1 MTADQNRYSAPA
13 HKSRCSLRSLSV
25 KLWMDLNQDP
35 MSDKIR
41 IFSNRLLIVGLLV
54 LAACMD
60 ESQSGI
66 VARVEDWTLTESR
79 LADLLVLAQPF
90 PLDSA
95 AVGDLVRHWVGAAAI
110 AQVASAGDL
119 LEGEE
124 VARFSTW
131 LERDEALLNQE
142 REERLGESIVVDSSV
157 VERTFREGSY
167 RLLAHVLRR
176 VGTETPPEERA
187 LQRRTA
193 QRILDALIA
202 GGSWSAAVADS
213 EDPDTKETSGLLGLV
228 VRGELPPELDRVAFQ
243 LQPGQVSAVTQT
255 NQGFHILHRPRLDD
269 VSDLY
274 ALRLRDHFLTV
285 ADGRSNEGLLLQRG
299 WLISSDAIM
308 SLRQIAA
315 NPSPWLGTSLVLGSW
330 QEGDLSGAMAARYVL
345 ALPPDSRR
353 EMVAASEEALETF
366 VEQLAVREIRLRD
379 AQERGLKLSEEILAQ
394 LQEGHSADVRQW
406 YQDLALDETAAPE
419 RVGLSRYMEGVV
431 SRRASPPVLGPL
443 FEAWLLE
450 RVDWTLVESRIPPTL
465 LRVRSLLEGVA
476 SLSPQ

>member
-1 MTADQNRYSAPA
+1 
-13 HKSRCSLRSLSV
+13 
-25 KLWMDLNQDP
+25 
-35 MSDKIR
+35 
-41 IFSNRLLIVGLLV
+41 
-54 LAACMD
+54 
-60 ESQSGI
+60 
-66 VARVEDWTLTESR
+66 
-79 LADLLVLAQPF
+79 
-90 PLDSA
+90 
-95 AVGDLVRHWVGAAAI
+95 
-110 AQVASAGDL
+110 
-119 LEGEE
+119 
-124 VARFSTW
+124 
-131 LERDEALLNQE
+131 
-142 REERLGESIVVDSSV
+142 
-157 VERTFREGSY
+157 
-167 RLLAHVLRR
+167 
-176 VGTETPPEERA
+176 
-187 LQRRTA
+187 
-193 QRILDALIA
+193 
-202 GGSWSAAVADS
+202 
-213 EDPDTKETSGLLGLV
+213 
-228 VRGELPPELDRVAFQ
+228 
-243 LQPGQVSAVTQT
+243 
-255 NQGFHILHRPRLDD
+255 
-269 VSDLY
+269 
-274 ALRLRDHFLTV
+274 
-285 ADGRSNEGLLLQRG
+285 
-299 WLISSDAIM
+299 M